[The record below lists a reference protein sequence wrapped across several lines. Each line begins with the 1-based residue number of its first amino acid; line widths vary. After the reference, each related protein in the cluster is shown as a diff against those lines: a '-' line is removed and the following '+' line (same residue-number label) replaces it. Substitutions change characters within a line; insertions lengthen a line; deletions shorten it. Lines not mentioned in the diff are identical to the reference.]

1 MHSGFEQVLAQADC
15 KICFLLGGDRSFD
28 LRRPRISEEVQ
39 TKVIAG
45 SLRHVVSYT
54 VVSYTFANRPVM
66 NKLFCASLVLA
77 MLVAAIPGQRTM
89 ARQDPISPFPAS
101 GQQKP
106 QDEEKKTTDPV
117 VIDVDTIRQPG
128 TPVSP
133 LAAGLQQQGPDQKI
147 LVKEK
152 FAGWKQAGLGGSGDL
167 TVDALRSNWVLIGSN
182 GLLRG
187 NVIGTADGNAVKIPV
202 HLLSGGRVQATS
214 WTDENGTFTFSNV
227 QQGTYSLI
235 GFGDDAFFAFSFN
248 AIDYAE
254 SIAAKMPDQITVLAV
269 PNSTTLNLDWIRYFA
284 PNVQFRVYGRFLS
297 QQGAEDPAWLYGT
310 EGISLIGPES
320 APATSIST
328 HPVGLNSS
336 GFMTGRVH
344 QIDELNGRPVDVRNT
359 RVMLLQDD
367 GVVAAVSADNHGV
380 FEFGPVQPGRY
391 SLVAVGSDGMGCIG
405 IDAIDGTN
413 NEAAMP
419 ADFAIVSP
427 ETIGWLNHTATE
439 IAYQRIIGRKKEPA
453 DSDNCAVCGG
463 AMNNGMCCGECGT
476 QGMGNSS
483 SQGLKRFWRDVNAF
497 FDVMFYGETFEY
509 SNGQNGNGGGGYG
522 GGYQGG
528 GYQGDGASNCP
539 NCVPGNVPV
548 YQEVIELPSGAMPHG
563 AIVPAPTPAGLHQH

>member
-15 KICFLLGGDRSFD
+15 KICFLVLRDGSFD
-28 LRRPRISEEVQ
+28 LRWPRISEEVE
-39 TKVIAG
+39 TEVIAG

-66 NKLFCASLVLA
+66 NKLFCTSIVLA
-77 MLVAAIPGQRTM
+77 MLVAAIPSQPTM
-89 ARQDPISPFPAS
+89 ARQVDPTNPFPVP

-117 VIDVDTIRQPG
+117 VIDVDQIRQPG
-128 TPVSP
+128 IPESP
-133 LAAGLQQQGPDQKI
+133 LAAGLQQRGPDQKI

-152 FAGWKQAGLGGSGDL
+152 FAGWKQAGQGGSGES
-167 TVDALRSNWVLIGSN
+167 TVDSLRSNWVQIGSN

-187 NVIGTADGNAVKIPV
+187 NVIGTADGNTAKIPV
-202 HLLSGGRVQATS
+202 HLLSGGRVQATT
-214 WTDENGTFTFSNV
+214 WTDENGTFTFNNV

-284 PNVQFRVYGRFLS
+284 SNVQFRVYGRFLS
-297 QQGAEDPAWLYGT
+297 QQGPEDPAWLYGT
-310 EGISLIGPES
+310 EGISLIGPDS
-320 APATSIST
+320 NPATSIST

-405 IDAIDGTN
+405 IDAVDGTN

-419 ADFAIVSP
+419 ADFAMVSP

-439 IAYQRIIGRKKEPA
+439 IAYQRIIGRKRQSTDGEKCE
-453 DSDNCAVCGG
+453 VCGG
-463 AMNNGMCCGECGT
+463 MMNNGACCGECGT
-476 QGMGNSS
+476 HGMGNNSS
-483 SQGLKRFWRDVNAF
+483 KGLKQFWRSVNAY

-509 SNGQNGNGGGGYG
+509 SNGQNGNSGGYG
-522 GGYQGG
+522 GGCVKTVSPAV
-528 GYQGDGASNCP
+528 GALYP
-539 NCVPGNVPV
+539 QLLV
-548 YQEVIELPSGAMPHG
+548 
-563 AIVPAPTPAGLHQH
+563 